1 MMLAPALALTV
12 LMAAAADPL
21 SDAQEA
27 FAEGRYEVA
36 EQLALQAAQPP
47 RAGSALYLAGLARFR
62 AGRLEE
68 ALEALDAAGQ
78 AEDAPEPAAWQFNRG
93 ACLYAL
99 GRFEE
104 AERAFMEAAAD
115 EALMR
120 VALVNAGFAALDA
133 GASGRAAALAARAK
147 EGASGQE
154 LALVEKLL
162 SALAGAEEGGER
174 GGEEAYARGL
184 DSFDA
189 GRFEEARGHFLESA
203 KQDPAS
209 GRARL
214 MAGASAYR
222 TGDRA
227 TAREDLQAAL
237 GLKLEPRE
245 EETARDYLDRLA
257 FGLRAGG
264 RGMVAWTGASLGF
277 DSNVLQVGV
286 AQRDVSTG
294 DETLT
299 ASPFLEAGAALTYRL
314 RLSDAVFAELSY
326 GGTQR
331 AYVLASA
338 EDYSLQQHR
347 VAASLELSQGRGWRL
362 GASSSGDVFF
372 TGLSAFRGLQAS
384 VSGSGWLALDESE
397 VLSTRLDVSLGRKSG
412 LISEFSHLTGYRVD
426 TTLSQEVRLRTLAA
440 TAWYR
445 YRQDRIGTLVQA
457 WSGAVPEVTRE
468 YVIPFAWAGHAAGA
482 SARWVPGGWLEAG
495 LDTAVEW
502 RGYLGESFLRWTA
515 QDGTGREW
523 NRRQREDVRFTL
535 SPSVSTRLGK
545 RLQVSAR
552 YDLVVNR
559 SNMDTRLADSAGACA
574 PPDFSCHAY
583 DYGNEN
589 YEKHL
594 LTLELGLLW

>member
-1 MMLAPALALTV
+1 MMLASALALTV
-12 LMAAAADPL
+12 LVAAADPL
-21 SDAQEA
+21 SEARQA
-27 FAEGRYEVA
+27 FAEGHYEVA

-62 AGRLEE
+62 SGRPAE
-68 ALEALDAAGQ
+68 ALEAFDAAGQ
-78 AEDAPEPAAWQFNRG
+78 AEDAPEPATWQFNRG

-104 AERAFMEAAAD
+104 AERAFLEASED
-115 EALMR
+115 TSLRR

-133 GASGRAAALAARAK
+133 GAFERAAELAERAK
-147 EGASGQE
+147 VGASEQE
-154 LALVEKLL
+154 LALVEELL
-162 SALAGAEEGGER
+162 SGLAQAKEGEAP
-174 GGEEAYARGL
+174 GGGEAYARGL
-184 DSFDA
+184 ASFDA

-203 KQDPAS
+203 KQDPTS

-222 TGDRA
+222 LGERA
-227 TAREDLQAAL
+227 AAREDLQASL

-257 FGLRAGG
+257 FGLRSGG
-264 RGMVAWTGASLGF
+264 RGLVAWTGASLGF
-277 DSNVLQVGV
+277 DSNVPQVGV
-286 AQRDVSTG
+286 AQRDVST
-294 DETLT
+294 ETTLT
-299 ASPFLEAGAALTYRL
+299 GSPFVEAGLVLSYRL

-331 AYVLASA
+331 AYVLSSA

-347 VAASLELSQGRGWRL
+347 AAASLELSPGRGWRL
-362 GASSSGDVFF
+362 GASSSGDLFF

-384 VSGSGWLALDESE
+384 VNGAGWVALDESE
-397 VLSTRLDVSLGRKSG
+397 VLSTRLDVSLGRKAG

-426 TTLSQEVRLRTLAA
+426 TTLSQEVRLRALTA

-457 WSGAVPEVTRE
+457 WSGVVPEVSQE

-482 SARWVPGGWLEAG
+482 SARWAPGGPLEVSLDAG
-495 LDTAVEW
+495 LEW
-502 RGYLGESFLRWTA
+502 RKYLGESYLRWTA
-515 QDGTGREW
+515 RDGTVREW
-523 NRRQREDVRFTL
+523 NRRQREDVRFIL

-545 RLQVSAR
+545 RFLVSAR
-552 YDLVVNR
+552 YDLLVNR
-559 SNMDTRLADSAGACA
+559 SNMDTRLADSAGACS

-594 LTLELGLLW
+594 LTLELGILW